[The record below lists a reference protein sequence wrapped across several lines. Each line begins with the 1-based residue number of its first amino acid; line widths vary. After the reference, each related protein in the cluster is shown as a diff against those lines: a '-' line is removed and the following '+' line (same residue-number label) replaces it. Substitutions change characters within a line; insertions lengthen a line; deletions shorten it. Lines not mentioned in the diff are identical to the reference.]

1 MTTKSEEAKEQVLRV
16 TKERDVK
23 FIRLWF
29 SDILGFLKSFSI
41 TVEELEA
48 VFEQGVGFDGSSIEG
63 FARIEESDMIAMPDP
78 TTFQIIPWRPKEQA
92 VARMFC
98 DILRPGGHPFAGDP
112 RYALKKN
119 LKRAADMGYAFY
131 VGPEMEYFYFRN
143 SSATE
148 PLDYGGYFDLVA
160 PATSDIRRETVLNL
174 EQMGIK
180 VEHSHHE
187 VATSQHEIDIRHAEA
202 LTMADNVM
210 TYRLVVKQ
218 IALQHGVYAT
228 FMPKPVSDINGSG
241 MHVHQSLYK
250 GEQNA
255 FFDKEDKYHL
265 SKIAKCY
272 IAGLMKHA
280 PEITAITSQ
289 WVNSYKRLVP
299 GYEAPTYITWGTRNR
314 SALVRIP
321 EYQPGNEKAL
331 RAEFRSPDP
340 ACNPYLA
347 FAVMLAAGLEGIE
360 RKYELPP
367 PVEQDAFRLSEEE
380 RKRRNIGSLPASLQ
394 QAIELMEGSE
404 LVRRCLGDHIFFGF
418 LRNKKAEWD
427 AYRTQVT
434 EYEIKRYLPVL

>member
-1 MTTKSEEAKEQVLRV
+1 MTTKLEEAKEQVLRL

-23 FIRLWF
+23 FVRLWF
-29 SDILGFLKSFSI
+29 SDIVGFLKSFSI
-41 TVEELEA
+41 TIEELETA
-48 VFEQGVGFDGSSIEG
+48 FEQGVGFDGSSIEG

-78 TTFQIIPWRPKEQA
+78 TTFQIIPWRPKEHA
-92 VARMFC
+92 VSRMFC
-98 DILRPGGHPFAGDP
+98 DILRPGGQPFEGDP
-112 RYALKKN
+112 RYMLKKS
-119 LKRAADMGYAFY
+119 LKRAADMGYALY
-131 VGPEMEYFYFRN
+131 VGPEMEYFYFRT

-148 PLDYGGYFDLVA
+148 PLDYGSYFDLVP
-160 PATSDIRRETVLNL
+160 PATSDIRRESVLNL

-187 VATSQHEIDIRHAEA
+187 VAMSQHEIDIRYGEA

-228 FMPKPVSDINGSG
+228 FMPKPVSGVNGSG

-255 FFDKEDKYHL
+255 FFDKDDKYHL
-265 SKIAKCY
+265 SKTAKCY

-331 RAEFRSPDP
+331 RVEFRSPDP

-360 RKYELPP
+360 KKYELLPS
-367 PVEQDAFRLSEEE
+367 VEEDAFKLSEEE
-380 RKRRNIGSLPASLQ
+380 RKSRNIATLPASLE
-394 QAIELMEGSE
+394 QAVELMERSE
-404 LVRRCLGDHIFFGF
+404 LVRRCLGDHIFFSF

>member
-1 MTTKSEEAKEQVLRV
+1 MMTKSEEAKEQVLRV

-48 VFEQGVGFDGSSIEG
+48 AFEQGVGFDGSSIEG

-78 TTFQIIPWRPKEQA
+78 TTFQLIPWRPKEQA

-98 DILRPGGHPFAGDP
+98 DILKPGGHPFEGDP
-112 RYALKKN
+112 RYMLKKN

-148 PLDYGGYFDLVA
+148 PLDYGGYFDLVP
-160 PATSDIRRETVLNL
+160 PATSDIRREAVLTL

-187 VATSQHEIDIRHAEA
+187 VATSQHEIDIRYAEA

-228 FMPKPVSDINGSG
+228 FMPKPVSGINGSG

-255 FFDKEDKYHL
+255 FFDREDRYHL

-280 PEITAITSQ
+280 PEITAVTSQ

-360 RKYELPP
+360 QKYELPP
-367 PVEQDAFRLSEEE
+367 PVEEDAFRLSEEE

>member
-1 MTTKSEEAKEQVLRV
+1 
-16 TKERDVK
+16 
-23 FIRLWF
+23 
-29 SDILGFLKSFSI
+29 
-41 TVEELEA
+41 
-48 VFEQGVGFDGSSIEG
+48 
-63 FARIEESDMIAMPDP
+63 
-78 TTFQIIPWRPKEQA
+78 
-92 VARMFC
+92 
-98 DILRPGGHPFAGDP
+98 
-112 RYALKKN
+112 
-119 LKRAADMGYAFY
+119 
-131 VGPEMEYFYFRN
+131 
-143 SSATE
+143 
-148 PLDYGGYFDLVA
+148 
-160 PATSDIRRETVLNL
+160 
-174 EQMGIK
+174 
-180 VEHSHHE
+180 
-187 VATSQHEIDIRHAEA
+187 
-202 LTMADNVM
+202 MADNVM

-228 FMPKPVSDINGSG
+228 FMPKPVSGINGSG

-255 FFDKEDKYHL
+255 FFEREDRYHL
-265 SKIAKCY
+265 SQIAKCY

-280 PEITAITSQ
+280 PEITAVTSQ

-360 RKYELPP
+360 QKYELPP
-367 PVEQDAFRLSEEE
+367 PVEEDAFRLSEEE